1 MYTLTTCITITNF
14 DHCGYIHSYSSYFA
28 TAQQQQMHPPQQQVQ
43 ERDKEEEMMVAQ
55 TLMQLGMRQPQQ
67 HGPMNDGVKDGDG
80 VDSEAMD
87 EDDSSDEEYD
97 DYSSE
102 EDEDEYADDPD
113 ALPYV
118 IRAACE
124 ENDAP
129 PILNLLNN
137 GIKNVNCSDVDE
149 WTPILYS
156 LRFGHLDLVEK
167 LFSKGGDP
175 SVLTRE
181 GENALNIAVAGGN
194 LPCIRWALA
203 NTSIDINSRCKKG
216 RTPLVRS
223 LWFNLLEVSNF
234 LVGRGANLF
243 LKDKAGQNIINQ
255 LPRPRYGE
263 FALGPQV
270 LQHAKDL
277 IWISVRPFFA
287 VAWTATSS
295 ASLRS
300 VFGNSDL
307 LRQIAMFFRRDDI
320 IARDP
325 DEEEK
330 PDEVKIRIEAAL
342 LLARENSKWGSTLK

>member
-1 MYTLTTCITITNF
+1 MYTIITTTSF
-14 DHCGYIHSYSSYFA
+14 GHCGYIHSYSSYFA
-28 TAQQQQMHPPQQQVQ
+28 VAQQQMHPPQQQDQ
-43 ERDKEEEMMVAQ
+43 KRDEEEDDLLAMSCDVNVAQ
-55 TLMQLGMRQPQQ
+55 TLMELKMQQPQQ
-67 HGPMNDGVKDGDG
+67 HKQMNDGV
-80 VDSEAMD
+80 DSDAMD
-87 EDDSSDEEYD
+87 EDDSSDEEYEDD
-97 DYSSE
+97 DYTGDSS
-102 EDEDEYADDPD
+102 DDDPD
-113 ALPYV
+113 ALPYE
-118 IRAACE
+118 IRVACE
-124 ENDAP
+124 ENDAAT
-129 PILNLLNN
+129 ILNLVNN
-137 GIKNVNCSDVDE
+137 GIRDINCADVGN

-156 LRFGHLDLVEK
+156 LRFGNLALTET
-167 LFSKGGDP
+167 LFANGGDP
-175 SVLTRE
+175 SVVTRE
-181 GENALNIAVAGGN
+181 GENALNIAVAGGDI
-194 LPCIRWALA
+194 PCIRWVLA

-287 VAWTATSS
+287 VAWTSS
-295 ASLRS
+295 STASSLRS